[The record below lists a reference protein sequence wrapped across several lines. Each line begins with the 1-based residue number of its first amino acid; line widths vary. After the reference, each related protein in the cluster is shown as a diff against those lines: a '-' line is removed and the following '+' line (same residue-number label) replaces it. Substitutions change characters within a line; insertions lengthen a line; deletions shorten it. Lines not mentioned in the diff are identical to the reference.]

1 MVVTVSSHI
10 SAVRAAVEH
19 ARQNGSWIVIVAPSG
34 GPETTL
40 QETLTAVRPPDAAMG
55 GRTLLI
61 PGGGRVTVTG
71 GSCGVAGEGYFMM
84 TLGYD
89 TKLTPR
95 EEIALHGWR
104 QNAAGMATMGAQ
116 PGELRIIRK

>member
-10 SAVRAAVEH
+10 SALRALVEH
-19 ARQNGSWIVIVAPSG
+19 VRHNSDWIVVVAPSG
-34 GPETTL
+34 GAETAL
-40 QETLTAVRPPDAAMG
+40 QEALTAVRPHDASMG
-55 GRTLLI
+55 GRTLLM

-71 GSCGVAGEGYFMM
+71 GAGEVAGDNYLVM

-95 EEIALHGWR
+95 DEIALHGWR
-104 QNAAGMATMGAQ
+104 QNAVGTVTMGEQ
-116 PGELRIIRK
+116 PGELRITRK